1 MPGSHTKSAILNAA
15 QNVFMMK
22 GYDGARMQEI
32 ADKAGINKAMLHY
45 YYHTKY
51 ELFKEVFYHI
61 MDLFLPVILKTVEER
76 ISMRDKISIIVDS
89 YMNFF
94 SEYTFIPAFIMREM
108 TQKPDWF
115 TQYLKSHGVNPPEI
129 FHNLKEKSTSTMD
142 TVDMEH
148 LIVNILSLCIFPVA
162 ATPVL
167 KEMLFDN
174 RETEWERFIKERKQ
188 VIKEV
193 LFNAYNL

>member
-61 MDLFLPVILKTVEER
+61 MDLFLPVILKTVEEK
-76 ISMRDKISIIVDS
+76 ISMRDKINIIVDS

-108 TQKPDWF
+108 TQNPDWF